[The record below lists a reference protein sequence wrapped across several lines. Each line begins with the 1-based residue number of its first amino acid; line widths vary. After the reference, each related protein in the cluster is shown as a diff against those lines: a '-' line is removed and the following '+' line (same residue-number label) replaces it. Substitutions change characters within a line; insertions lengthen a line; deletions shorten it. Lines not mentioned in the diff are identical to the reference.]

1 MKKNIA
7 FLLVAMLGS
16 AIVLTGCGANN
27 TKTTEPAQNNVIS
40 NQSEVETNTNDT
52 SKGKV
57 SDAYFEVLDSKVVK
71 TNDNE
76 NVILIR
82 VNYTNNGTESR
93 FELGT
98 QQCKSVSKQSRII
111 PVLYFRI

>member
-40 NQSEVETNTNDT
+40 NQSEAETNTNDT

-76 NVILIR
+76 ND
-82 VNYTNNGTESR
+82 
-93 FELGT
+93 
-98 QQCKSVSKQSRII
+98 
-111 PVLYFRI
+111 